1 MKFQEKLP
9 LPLEKITED
18 LKEMGVEAIVNHAKA
33 VYDKRQIGTDVTLVL
48 EVRITDLYNER
59 KTPEKNFDDA
69 MGIL

>member
-9 LPLEKITED
+9 LPLEKITKD
-18 LKEMGVEAIVNHAKA
+18 LKEMGVEAMVHKA
-33 VYDKRQIGTDVTLVL
+33 GVDYDKRQIGTDVTLTL

-59 KTPEKNFDDA
+59 KTPEGQFDDA

>member
-1 MKFQEKLP
+1 M
-9 LPLEKITED
+9 
-18 LKEMGVEAIVNHAKA
+18 
-33 VYDKRQIGTDVTLVL
+33 YDKRQIGTDVTLVL